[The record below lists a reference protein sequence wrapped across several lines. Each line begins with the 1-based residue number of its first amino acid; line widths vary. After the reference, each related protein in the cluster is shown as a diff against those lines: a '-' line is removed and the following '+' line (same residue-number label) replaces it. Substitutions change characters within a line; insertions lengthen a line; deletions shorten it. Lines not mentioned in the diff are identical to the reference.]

1 MQQHKAFEKNLPAK
15 ALDFGSRLKMLRILA
30 GLNQEQ
36 LAEKSEVSRVSINRW
51 ETSGRPPTAQSIE
64 MIAKELGVNSR
75 YLQNGGRAMFPE
87 RAIWRPVAPAN
98 PKYLNRLK
106 DDLVMLLPVFFDEA
120 GIDNA
125 ATYTITS
132 QEMFILLW
140 RSQQKDDECI
150 EIYYL
155 VATGQSQLS
164 TIVKDAVNVSVKSK
178 CDLGEL
184 QANDSKEGMI
194 AAERR
199 LCKIFSKRISIN
211 SGLKKD
217 DGVFCQNRCLT
228 SLLEAFGAIIIEKKY
243 DQSHMEN
250 LVSCLSY
257 KHPCLLGS
265 SLQEDVATIKLTIDS
280 FS

>member
-1 MQQHKAFEKNLPAK
+1 
-15 ALDFGSRLKMLRILA
+15 
-30 GLNQEQ
+30 
-36 LAEKSEVSRVSINRW
+36 
-51 ETSGRPPTAQSIE
+51 
-64 MIAKELGVNSR
+64 
-75 YLQNGGRAMFPE
+75 MFPE

-125 ATYTITS
+125 AIYTITS
-132 QEMFILLW
+132 QETFILLW

-150 EIYYL
+150 KIDYL
-155 VATGQSQLS
+155 VAIDQSQLS
-164 TIVKDAVNVSVKSK
+164 AVVKDAVNVSVKSK

-184 QANDSKEGMI
+184 QAIDSKEGMR

-199 LCKIFSKRISIN
+199 LCEIYSKSVSIN
-211 SGLKKD
+211 RDLKKD
-217 DGVFCQNRCLT
+217 DGVFCQDHCLMR
-228 SLLEAFGAIIIEKKY
+228 LLEAFGANIIEKKY
-243 DQSHMEN
+243 DQSHMEDFVN
-250 LVSCLSY
+250 FLSH
-257 KHPCLLGS
+257 KHPCLRGS